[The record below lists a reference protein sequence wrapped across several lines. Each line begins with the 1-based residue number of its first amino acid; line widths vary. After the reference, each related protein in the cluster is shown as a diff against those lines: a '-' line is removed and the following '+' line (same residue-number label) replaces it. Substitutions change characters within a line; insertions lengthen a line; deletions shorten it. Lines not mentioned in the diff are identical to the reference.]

1 MPNLVTIIFAILVAP
16 SKSLDAPKMH
26 NKRRLM
32 PYYKWPKYTVNIIRQ
47 VLEYFTVCIAVLSS
61 SQFSTKTI
69 SYKEKYYLIKRKSTY
84 LLSGYQSVKI
94 LWNYTN
100 SFFALQTLLLKL
112 FLNVIILKY
121 GWSILFLTTFLV
133 LKWHPRAKQIKFSYS
148 RTSGDVVISKDEL
161 LCHSTAHTDVHL
173 SQQLGSCLTP
183 TVILWEHGHLEDRD
197 KDNSD

>member
-61 SQFSTKTI
+61 SQFSTKTV
-69 SYKEKYYLIKRKSTY
+69 SYKEKYYLIKRKSMY

-112 FLNVIILKY
+112 FFKCYNSTIRVEYFIFNNISGSEMTPKSQTNQVL
-121 GWSILFLTTFLV
+121 LFPHQWWCSHLQRWAPLP
-133 LKWHPRAKQIKFSYS
+133 LDRPYWHPSEPAAGLLSHS
-148 RTSGDVVISKDEL
+148 SG
-161 LCHSTAHTDVHL
+161 HS
-173 SQQLGSCLTP
+173 LGAWTP
-183 TVILWEHGHLEDRD
+183 RGQRQGQ
-197 KDNSD
+197 